1 MLYNIWL
8 MNLKC
13 KPWSDSGISTF
24 PMSSGMSDLLMLG
37 SVLCLCRDKV
47 FLTLMCSREG
57 IGPSDRTFVPAI
69 QHSLLLPRG
78 FLGAPFCLAAEDQ
91 VPLAGS
97 PDLLFPVERLP
108 SHLALGWYRAS
119 LISSSSLSKVRSC
132 TPQRAANWMWETA
145 LQGLA
150 KMILRGPRPSPALV
164 PALPGMGKKPEL
176 GLPPA
181 PTFPD
186 SLGTGP

>member
-150 KMILRGPRPSPALV
+150 KMILEGATPKPSTCSSSPWHGEKARV
-164 PALPGMGKKPEL
+164 GT
-176 GLPPA
+176 A
-181 PTFPD
+181 PC
-186 SLGTGP
+186 SHLS